1 MTAEGKGAMPAQRT
15 APGRGGRPQ
24 GRRTFAPSKVQ
35 LRYFRES
42 SKGNDVRVFCGQKRK
57 AHGKTESQ
65 SGGDAMA
72 LSMSVSGGAVNAR
85 HDLDPDYRAR
95 LKNVDRSKTKDNLIL
110 AGESIEHA
118 YERLFGEATETYNA
132 RQVSKGRPDRQ
143 IESYYAHVRDV
154 YRADRAKVGHS
165 KSRSG
170 RPAPA
175 IEYVV
180 QLGNRETWS
189 RELDEAGAKAVY
201 SDAFDRIRART
212 AGAID
217 WFAAVVHVDETD
229 GTPHMHIIGIPYG
242 HSPNRGLPVQVSM
255 NKALKTMGLDR
266 LPDLQDAMMGCLEGA
281 AREHGVERAV
291 MDDHHKH
298 MDVPQFKRAMR
309 ELDELD
315 KRRESSRREASDL
328 ARLADVTRGLV
339 KDAQAEERA
348 ARAREED
355 ARAGLEGLQ
364 REGGAAQGRIGELEK
379 AVAAERDR
387 IDLENQVVG
396 FFEGCRDSR
405 GAFERIDRLKR
416 EVEES
421 EREADG
427 GEVKAANLEG
437 RADRASEQ
445 VAELRGRVEGLEA
458 ERSRLVESIERLGQ
472 CVADAARRVTDKIRA
487 LFERDESPAKV
498 GQYAG
503 PALSCLPD
511 EQKAEVEAARAA
523 SAARVAEARR
533 RLAPALEAYRV
544 DVRAYRREFAAV
556 AKSAAGTDYSEFP
569 RPRVPVPDDEL
580 SKYETLAVDAYIA
593 AKAACD
599 RLVDKY
605 AVNLPDGGDL
615 NDGSTG
621 TAAASPAQQT
631 RVQDRSIERS
641 VGFRER

>member
-1 MTAEGKGAMPAQRT
+1 
-15 APGRGGRPQ
+15 
-24 GRRTFAPSKVQ
+24 
-35 LRYFRES
+35 
-42 SKGNDVRVFCGQKRK
+42 
-57 AHGKTESQ
+57 
-65 SGGDAMA
+65 MA

-85 HDLDPDYRAR
+85 HDLDPEYRAR
-95 LKNVDRSKTKDNLIL
+95 LKNVDHSKTKDNLIL

-118 YERLFGEATETYNA
+118 YERLFGEATATYNA

-143 IESYYAHVRDV
+143 IEDYYAHVRDA

-175 IEYVV
+175 VEYVV

-201 SDAFDRIRART
+201 SEAFERIKART

-217 WFAAVVHVDETD
+217 WFAAAVHVDETD

-242 HSPNRGLPVQVSM
+242 ESPNRGLPVQVSM

-266 LPDLQDAMMGCLEGA
+266 LPDLQDAMMGCLAAA
-281 AREHGVERAV
+281 ARDHGVERAV
-291 MDDHHKH
+291 MDDHHRH

-309 ELDELD
+309 ELDEINGR
-315 KRRESSRREASDL
+315 KEASRQEVADL
-328 ARLADVTRGLV
+328 AKLADVTRGLV
-339 KDAQAEERA
+339 RDAQAEERA
-348 ARAREED
+348 TRALEEE

-379 AVAAERDR
+379 EIAAERDR
-387 IDLENQVVG
+387 IDLENQAVE
-396 FFEGCRDSR
+396 FFEKCRDSR
-405 GAFERIDRLKR
+405 DAFERIDRLKK
-416 EVEES
+416 EVEEG
-421 EREADG
+421 EREAER
-427 GEVKAANLEG
+427 GEVKATNLEN

-445 VAELRGRVEGLEA
+445 VAELRERVDGLEA
-458 ERSRLVESIERLGQ
+458 ERGGLGESIERLGERI
-472 CVADAARRVTDKIRA
+472 ADAARKVTDKIKA
-487 LFERDESPAKV
+487 LFERDEAPAKV
-498 GQYAG
+498 RQYAG
-503 PALSCLPD
+503 SALSCLPV
-511 EQKAEVEAARAA
+511 EQQTEVEAAQAA

-533 RLAPALEAYRV
+533 RLAPALEVYRL

-580 SKYETLAVDAYIA
+580 AKYEPLAVDAYIA
-593 AKAACD
+593 ARTACD

-605 AVNLPDGGDL
+605 AVNLPDGGEL
-615 NDGSTG
+615 NDGSTVPPATQ
-621 TAAASPAQQT
+621 TAQPAHA
-631 RVQDRSIERS
+631 QDRSIDRSIGSQER
-641 VGFRER
+641 

>member
-1 MTAEGKGAMPAQRT
+1 
-15 APGRGGRPQ
+15 
-24 GRRTFAPSKVQ
+24 
-35 LRYFRES
+35 
-42 SKGNDVRVFCGQKRK
+42 
-57 AHGKTESQ
+57 
-65 SGGDAMA
+65 MA

-85 HDLDPDYRAR
+85 HDLDPEYRAR

-132 RQVSKGRPDRQ
+132 RQVSKGRTDRQ
-143 IESYYAHVRDV
+143 IEDYYAHVRDA

-217 WFAAVVHVDETD
+217 WFAAAVHVDETD
-229 GTPHMHIIGIPYG
+229 GTPHMHILGIPYG
-242 HSPNRGLPVQVSM
+242 ESPNRGLPVQVSM

-266 LPDLQDAMMGCLEGA
+266 LPDLQDALMGCLEGA
-281 AREHGVERAV
+281 ARDHGIERAV

-364 REGGAAQGRIGELEK
+364 REGGAAQVRIGELEG
-379 AVAAERDR
+379 AIAAERAR
-387 IDLENQVVG
+387 ILLESQTIG
-396 FFEGCRDSR
+396 FLEGCRNGDEALEQAES
-405 GAFERIDRLKR
+405 LKR
-416 EVEES
+416 EVEEG

-427 GEVKAANLEG
+427 GEVKAANLER
-437 RADRASEQ
+437 RAERAAEQ
-445 VAELRGRVEGLEA
+445 VAELRDRVEGLEA
-458 ERSRLVESIERLGQ
+458 ERSGLVMSIERLGDRI
-472 CVADAARRVTDKIRA
+472 ADAARRVTDKIKA
-487 LFERDESPAKV
+487 LFARDESPAKV
-498 GQYAG
+498 RQYAG

-511 EQKAEVEAARAA
+511 EQKAEVEAAREA
-523 SAARVAEARR
+523 SAARVADARR
-533 RLAPALEAYRV
+533 RLAPALEAYRT
-544 DVRAYRREFAAV
+544 DVRAYRREFATM

-569 RPRVPVPDDEL
+569 RPRVPVPDAEL
-580 SKYETLAVDAYIA
+580 AKYETLAVDAYIA

-605 AVNLPDGGDL
+605 AVSLPDGGDL

-621 TAAASPAQQT
+621 AATASPAQQAH
-631 RVQDRSIERS
+631 VQDRSIERS

>member
-1 MTAEGKGAMPAQRT
+1 
-15 APGRGGRPQ
+15 
-24 GRRTFAPSKVQ
+24 
-35 LRYFRES
+35 
-42 SKGNDVRVFCGQKRK
+42 
-57 AHGKTESQ
+57 
-65 SGGDAMA
+65 MA

-85 HDLDPDYRAR
+85 HDLDPEYRAR

-118 YERLFGEATETYNA
+118 YERLFGEATEVYNA

-143 IESYYAHVRDV
+143 IESYYAHVRDA

-175 IEYVV
+175 VEYVV

-201 SDAFDRIRART
+201 SEAFDRIKART

-217 WFAAVVHVDETD
+217 WFAATVHVDETD

-242 HSPNRGLPVQVSM
+242 QSPKRGLPVQVSM

-266 LPDLQDAMMGCLEGA
+266 LPDLQNALMGCLEGA
-281 AREHGVERAV
+281 ARDHGVGRAV

-298 MDVPQFKRAMR
+298 MEVPQFKRAMR
-309 ELDELD
+309 ELDEINGR
-315 KRRESSRREASDL
+315 KEASRQEVSDL
-328 ARLADVTRGLV
+328 AKLADVTRGLV
-339 KDAQAEERA
+339 RDAQAEERA

-355 ARAGLEGLQ
+355 TRAGLECLQ
-364 REGGAAQGRIGELEK
+364 RKGIAAQGRIGELEK

-387 IDLENQVVG
+387 IDLENQVVE
-396 FFEGCRDSR
+396 FFESCRDSR
-405 GAFERIDRLKR
+405 DAFERIDRLKR

-427 GEVKAANLEG
+427 GEVKAENLES

-445 VAELRGRVEGLEA
+445 VAELRDRVEGLEA
-458 ERSRLVESIERLGQ
+458 ERGGLVESIERLGKRI
-472 CVADAARRVTDKIRA
+472 ADAARRVTDKIKA
-487 LFERDESPAKV
+487 LFARDESPSKV
-498 GQYAG
+498 KQYAG
-503 PALSCLPD
+503 SALSCLPD
-511 EQKAEVEAARAA
+511 DQQAEVEAARAA

-533 RLAPALEAYRV
+533 RLAPALEVYRA
-544 DVRAYRREFAAV
+544 DVQACRREFAAV

-569 RPRVPVPDDEL
+569 RPMVPVPDDEL
-580 SKYETLAVDAYIA
+580 AKYEPLAVDAYIA
-593 AKAACD
+593 VKTACD

-605 AVNLPDGGDL
+605 AANLPDGGDL

-621 TAAASPAQQT
+621 MAAASPAQQT
-631 RVQDRSIERS
+631 HVQDRSIERP

>member
-1 MTAEGKGAMPAQRT
+1 
-15 APGRGGRPQ
+15 
-24 GRRTFAPSKVQ
+24 
-35 LRYFRES
+35 
-42 SKGNDVRVFCGQKRK
+42 
-57 AHGKTESQ
+57 
-65 SGGDAMA
+65 MA

-95 LKNVDRSKTKDNLIL
+95 LRNVDRSKTKDNLIL

-143 IESYYAHVRDV
+143 IEDYYAHVRDA

-175 IEYVV
+175 VEYVV

-189 RELDEAGAKAVY
+189 SELDEAGAKAVY
-201 SDAFDRIRART
+201 SEAFDRIKVRT

-217 WFAAVVHVDETD
+217 WFAAAVHVDETD

-242 HSPNRGLPVQVSM
+242 ESPNRGLPVQVSM

-266 LPDLQDAMMGCLEGA
+266 LPDLQDAMMGCLEDA
-281 AREHGVERAV
+281 ARDRGVERAV
-291 MDDHHKH
+291 MDDHHRH
-298 MDVPQFKRAMR
+298 MDVPQFKRVMR

-315 KRRESSRREASDL
+315 DKKETSRREASDL
-328 ARLADVTRGLV
+328 ARLADVTRELAR
-339 KDAQAEERA
+339 DAQAEERA
-348 ARAREED
+348 

-364 REGGAAQGRIGELEK
+364 REGGAAQGRIGELER

-387 IDLENQVVG
+387 IDLENQVVE

-405 GAFERIDRLKR
+405 DAFERIDRLKK

-421 EREADG
+421 DREADR
-427 GEVKAANLEG
+427 GEVKAANLER
-437 RADRASEQ
+437 RADRATEQ
-445 VAELRGRVEGLEA
+445 VHELRDRVEGLEE
-458 ERSRLVESIERLGQ
+458 ERGGLVESIERLGHRI
-472 CVADAARRVTDKIRA
+472 ADAAGRVTDKIKA
-487 LFERDESPAKV
+487 LFERDENPAKV
-498 GQYAG
+498 RQYAG
-503 PALSCLPD
+503 SALSCLPD
-511 EQKAEVEAARAA
+511 EQQAEVEAARAA

-533 RLAPALEAYRV
+533 RLAPALEVYRT
-544 DVRAYRREFAAV
+544 DVQAYRREFAAV

-580 SKYETLAVDAYIA
+580 AKYEPQAVDSYIA
-593 AKAACD
+593 AKTACD
-599 RLVDKY
+599 RLVDRY
-605 AVNLPDGGDL
+605 AVNLPDGGEL
-615 NDGSTG
+615 NDGS
-621 TAAASPAQQT
+621 AASPAMQT
-631 RVQDRSIERS
+631 AQPARAQDRSIDRSIGPQER
-641 VGFRER
+641 

>member
-1 MTAEGKGAMPAQRT
+1 
-15 APGRGGRPQ
+15 
-24 GRRTFAPSKVQ
+24 
-35 LRYFRES
+35 
-42 SKGNDVRVFCGQKRK
+42 
-57 AHGKTESQ
+57 
-65 SGGDAMA
+65 MA

-85 HDLDPDYRAR
+85 HDLDPEYRAR

-110 AGESIEHA
+110 ANEFIEHA
-118 YERLFGEATETYNA
+118 YERLFGEATEVYNA

-143 IESYYAHVRDV
+143 IESYYAHVRDA

-175 IEYVV
+175 VEYVV

-189 RELDEAGAKAVY
+189 RELDEDEAKAVY
-201 SDAFDRIRART
+201 SEAFDRIKVRT

-217 WFAAVVHVDETD
+217 WFAAAVHVDETD

-242 HSPNRGLPVQVSM
+242 QSPNRGLPVQVSM

-281 AREHGVERAV
+281 ARDHGVERAV

-339 KDAQAEERA
+339 KDAQTEERA

-355 ARAGLEGLQ
+355 AKAGLECLQ
-364 REGGAAQGRIGELEK
+364 RKGIAAQGRVGELEK

-387 IDLENQVVG
+387 IDLENQVVW

-405 GAFERIDRLKR
+405 DAFERIDRLKR
-416 EVEES
+416 EVDES

-427 GEVKAANLEG
+427 CEVKAANLES

-445 VAELRGRVEGLEA
+445 VHELRDRVEGLEA
-458 ERSRLVESIERLGQ
+458 EKIGLVESIERLGDRI
-472 CVADAARRVTDKIRA
+472 ADAARRVTDKIKA
-487 LFERDESPAKV
+487 LFARDETPSKV
-498 GQYAG
+498 RQYAG
-503 PALSCLPD
+503 AALSCLPD

-523 SAARVAEARR
+523 SAARVADARR

-544 DVRAYRREFAAV
+544 DVQAYRREFAAV

-569 RPRVPVPDDEL
+569 RPRVPVPDAEL
-580 SKYETLAVDAYIA
+580 AKYETLAVDAYIA
-593 AKAACD
+593 VKAACD
-599 RLVDKY
+599 RLVDRY
-605 AVNLPDGGDL
+605 AVNLPDGDL
-615 NDGSTG
+615 NDGTTG
-621 TAAASPAQQT
+621 TAAASPVQQA
-631 RVQDRSIERS
+631 RAQDRSIERS
-641 VGFRER
+641 VGVRER

>member
-1 MTAEGKGAMPAQRT
+1 
-15 APGRGGRPQ
+15 
-24 GRRTFAPSKVQ
+24 
-35 LRYFRES
+35 
-42 SKGNDVRVFCGQKRK
+42 
-57 AHGKTESQ
+57 
-65 SGGDAMA
+65 MA

-85 HDLDPDYRAR
+85 HDLDPEYRAR

-143 IESYYAHVRDV
+143 IEDYYAHVRDA

-217 WFAAVVHVDETD
+217 WFAAAVHVDETD
-229 GTPHMHIIGIPYG
+229 GTPHMHILGIPYG
-242 HSPNRGLPVQVSM
+242 ESPNRGLPVQVSM

-266 LPDLQDAMMGCLEGA
+266 LPDLQDALMGCLEGA
-281 AREHGVERAV
+281 ARDHGIERAV

-364 REGGAAQGRIGELEK
+364 REGGAAQVRIGELEG
-379 AVAAERDR
+379 AIAAERAR
-387 IDLENQVVG
+387 ILLESQTIG
-396 FFEGCRDSR
+396 FLEGCRNGDE
-405 GAFERIDRLKR
+405 AFEQAESLKR
-416 EVEES
+416 EVDES
-421 EREADG
+421 EREA
-427 GEVKAANLEG
+427 ERSELKAANLER
-437 RADRASEQ
+437 RAERASEQ

-458 ERSRLVESIERLGQ
+458 ERGGLVRSIERLGDRI
-472 CVADAARRVTDKIRA
+472 ADAARRVTDKIKA
-487 LFERDESPAKV
+487 LFARDESPAKV
-498 GQYAG
+498 RQYAG
-503 PALSCLPD
+503 SALSCLPD
-511 EQKAEVEAARAA
+511 EQKAEVEAAMAT
-523 SAARVAEARR
+523 SAARVADARR
-533 RLAPALEAYRV
+533 RLAPALEAYRT
-544 DVRAYRREFAAV
+544 DVRAYRREFAAM

-569 RPRVPVPDDEL
+569 RPRVPIPDAEL
-580 SKYETLAVDAYIA
+580 AKYETLAVDAYIA

-605 AVNLPDGGDL
+605 AVNLPDAGDV

-621 TAAASPAQQT
+621 AAAVSPAQQAH
-631 RVQDRSIERS
+631 VQDRSIERS

>member
-1 MTAEGKGAMPAQRT
+1 
-15 APGRGGRPQ
+15 
-24 GRRTFAPSKVQ
+24 
-35 LRYFRES
+35 
-42 SKGNDVRVFCGQKRK
+42 
-57 AHGKTESQ
+57 
-65 SGGDAMA
+65 MA

-110 AGESIEHA
+110 ADESIEHA

-143 IESYYAHVRDV
+143 IESYYAHVRDA

-201 SDAFDRIRART
+201 SEAFDRIKART

-217 WFAAVVHVDETD
+217 WFAAAVHVDETD

-242 HSPNRGLPVQVSM
+242 QSPNRGLPVQVSM

-266 LPDLQDAMMGCLEGA
+266 LPDLQNALMGCLEGA
-281 AREHGVERAV
+281 ARDHGVERAV

-298 MDVPQFKRAMR
+298 MDVPQFKRVMR

-348 ARAREED
+348 ARAREEN

-387 IDLENQVVG
+387 IDLENQVVE

-405 GAFERIDRLKR
+405 DAFERIDRLKK
-416 EVEES
+416 EVEEG
-421 EREADG
+421 EREA
-427 GEVKAANLEG
+427 ERSELKAANLER
-437 RADRASEQ
+437 RAERAAEQ
-445 VAELRGRVEGLEA
+445 VAELRDRVEGLEA
-458 ERSRLVESIERLGQ
+458 ERSGLVESIERLGQ
-472 CVADAARRVTDKIRA
+472 CVADAARRVTDKIKA
-487 LFERDESPAKV
+487 LFARDETPAKV
-498 GQYAG
+498 RQYAG
-503 PALSCLPD
+503 SALSCLPV

-523 SAARVAEARR
+523 SATRVAEARR

-569 RPRVPVPDDEL
+569 RTRVPVPDDKL
-580 SKYETLAVDAYIA
+580 AKYEPLAVDAYIA
-593 AKAACD
+593 ARTACD

-605 AVNLPDGGDL
+605 AGNLPDGGDL
-615 NDGSTG
+615 NDGST
-621 TAAASPAQQT
+621 ASPATQT
-631 RVQDRSIERS
+631 EQPARTQDRSIERS
-641 VGFRER
+641 GGVRER

>member
-1 MTAEGKGAMPAQRT
+1 
-15 APGRGGRPQ
+15 
-24 GRRTFAPSKVQ
+24 
-35 LRYFRES
+35 
-42 SKGNDVRVFCGQKRK
+42 
-57 AHGKTESQ
+57 
-65 SGGDAMA
+65 MA

-85 HDLDPDYRAR
+85 HDLDPEYRAR
-95 LKNVDRSKTKDNLIL
+95 LKNVEHSKTKDNLIL
-110 AGESIEHA
+110 ACESIEHA

-143 IESYYAHVRDV
+143 IEDYYAHVRDA

-201 SDAFDRIRART
+201 SEAFDRIKART

-217 WFAAVVHVDETD
+217 WFAAAVHVDETD
-229 GTPHMHIIGIPYG
+229 GTPHMHILGIPYG
-242 HSPNRGLPVQVSM
+242 ESSNRGLPVQVSM

-266 LPDLQDAMMGCLEGA
+266 LPDLQDAMMGCLEDA
-281 AREHGVERAV
+281 ARDHGVERTV

-309 ELDELD
+309 ELDELVD
-315 KRRESSRREASDL
+315 KKEASRREASDL
-328 ARLADVTRGLV
+328 AKLADVTRELAR
-339 KDAQAEERA
+339 DARAEERA
-348 ARAREED
+348 

-364 REGGAAQGRIGELEK
+364 REGGAAQGRIGELEG
-379 AVAAERDR
+379 AIAAERTR
-387 IDLENQVVG
+387 VLLESQTIR
-396 FFEGCRDSR
+396 FLEGCRNGDEALEQAES
-405 GAFERIDRLKR
+405 LKR
-416 EVEES
+416 EVEEI

-427 GEVKAANLEG
+427 GEVKAANLES

-445 VAELRGRVEGLEA
+445 VAELRDRVEGLEA
-458 ERSRLVESIERLGQ
+458 ERSGLVESIERLGRRI
-472 CVADAARRVTDKIRA
+472 ADTARKVTDKIKA
-487 LFERDESPAKV
+487 LFERDEAPAKIR
-498 GQYAG
+498 QYAG

-511 EQKAEVEAARAA
+511 EQQAEVEAARAA

-533 RLAPALEAYRV
+533 RLAPALEVYRAG
-544 DVRAYRREFAAV
+544 VRAYRREFAAV
-556 AKSAAGTDYSEFP
+556 AKSAAGTDYIEFP

-580 SKYETLAVDAYIA
+580 AKYEPQAVDAYIA
-593 AKAACD
+593 VKAACD

-621 TAAASPAQQT
+621 AATASAAQRT
-631 RVQDRSIERS
+631 RALDRSIERS
-641 VGFRER
+641 TGVRDR

>member
-1 MTAEGKGAMPAQRT
+1 
-15 APGRGGRPQ
+15 
-24 GRRTFAPSKVQ
+24 
-35 LRYFRES
+35 
-42 SKGNDVRVFCGQKRK
+42 
-57 AHGKTESQ
+57 
-65 SGGDAMA
+65 MA

-85 HDLDPDYRAR
+85 HDLDPEYRAR

-118 YERLFGEATETYNA
+118 YERLFGEATDTYNA

-143 IESYYAHVRDV
+143 IEDYYAHVRDA

-189 RELDEAGAKAVY
+189 RELDEVGAKAVY

-217 WFAAVVHVDETD
+217 WFAAAVHVDETD

-242 HSPNRGLPVQVSM
+242 QSPNRGLPVQVSM

-281 AREHGVERAV
+281 ARDHGVERAV

-348 ARAREED
+348 ARA
-355 ARAGLEGLQ
+355 GLEGLQ
-364 REGGAAQGRIGELEK
+364 REGGAAQGRIGELEG
-379 AVAAERDR
+379 AIAAERAR
-387 IDLENQVVG
+387 VLLESQAIG
-396 FFEGCRDSR
+396 FLESCRNGDEALEQAES
-405 GAFERIDRLKR
+405 LKR

-427 GEVKAANLEG
+427 GEVKAANLER
-437 RADRASEQ
+437 RAERAAEQ
-445 VAELRGRVEGLEA
+445 VALLRGRVEGLEA
-458 ERSRLVESIERLGQ
+458 KRGGLVESIERLGRRIT
-472 CVADAARRVTDKIRA
+472 DTARKVTDKIKA
-487 LFERDESPAKV
+487 LFKRDEAPAKV
-498 GQYAG
+498 KQYAG
-503 PALSCLPD
+503 SALSCLPD
-511 EQKAEVEAARAA
+511 EQKAEVEAAREA
-523 SAARVAEARR
+523 SAARVADARR
-533 RLAPALEAYRV
+533 RLAPALEVYRT

-556 AKSAAGTDYSEFP
+556 AKSAAGTDYGEFP
-569 RPRVPVPDDEL
+569 RPRVPVPDAEL
-580 SKYETLAVDAYIA
+580 AKYEPRAVDAYIA
-593 AKAACD
+593 AKTACD

-641 VGFRER
+641 VGVRER

>member
-1 MTAEGKGAMPAQRT
+1 
-15 APGRGGRPQ
+15 
-24 GRRTFAPSKVQ
+24 
-35 LRYFRES
+35 
-42 SKGNDVRVFCGQKRK
+42 
-57 AHGKTESQ
+57 
-65 SGGDAMA
+65 MA

-85 HDLDPDYRAR
+85 HDLDPEYRAR
-95 LKNVDRSKTKDNLIL
+95 LKNVEHSKTKDNLIL
-110 AGESIEHA
+110 ACESIEHA

-143 IESYYAHVRDV
+143 IEDYYAHVRDA

-201 SDAFDRIRART
+201 SEAFDRIKART

-217 WFAAVVHVDETD
+217 WFAAAVHVDETD
-229 GTPHMHIIGIPYG
+229 GTPHMHILGIPYG
-242 HSPNRGLPVQVSM
+242 ESSNRGLPVQVSM

-266 LPDLQDAMMGCLEGA
+266 LPDLQDAMMGCLEDA
-281 AREHGVERAV
+281 ARDHGVERTV

-309 ELDELD
+309 ELDELVD
-315 KRRESSRREASDL
+315 KKEASRREASDL
-328 ARLADVTRGLV
+328 AKLADVTRELAR
-339 KDAQAEERA
+339 DARAEERA
-348 ARAREED
+348 

-364 REGGAAQGRIGELEK
+364 REGGAAQGRIGELEG
-379 AVAAERDR
+379 AIAAERTR
-387 IDLENQVVG
+387 VLLESQTIR
-396 FFEGCRDSR
+396 FLEGCRNGDEALEQAES
-405 GAFERIDRLKR
+405 LKR
-416 EVEES
+416 EVEEI

-427 GEVKAANLEG
+427 GEVKAANLES

-445 VAELRGRVEGLEA
+445 VAELRDRVEGLEA
-458 ERSRLVESIERLGQ
+458 ERSGLVESIERLGRRI
-472 CVADAARRVTDKIRA
+472 ADTARKVTDKIKA
-487 LFERDESPAKV
+487 LFERDEAPAKV
-498 GQYAG
+498 RQYAG

-511 EQKAEVEAARAA
+511 EQQAEVEAARAA

-533 RLAPALEAYRV
+533 RLAPALEVYRAG
-544 DVRAYRREFAAV
+544 VRAYRREFAAV
-556 AKSAAGTDYSEFP
+556 AKSAAGTDYIEFP

-580 SKYETLAVDAYIA
+580 AKYEPQAVDAYIA
-593 AKAACD
+593 VKAACD

-621 TAAASPAQQT
+621 AATASAAQRT
-631 RVQDRSIERS
+631 RALDRSIERS
-641 VGFRER
+641 TGVRDR

>member
-1 MTAEGKGAMPAQRT
+1 MTIGLTMGITKREIASELGVSKRT
-15 APGRGGRPQ
+15 VANYIEKLGLGNHVSRNGN
-24 GRRTFAPSKVQ
+24 TDFLDDFA
-35 LRYFRES
+35 
-42 SKGNDVRVFCGQKRK
+42 
-57 AHGKTESQ
+57 AAAIA
-65 SGGDAMA
+65 DA
-72 LSMSVSGGAVNAR
+72 
-85 HDLDPDYRAR
+85 
-95 LKNVDRSKTKDNLIL
+95 LKNPGKPSRQPADAPAAPAPDSLVDSLAAQLEIERSRNAELMEAL
-110 AGESIEHA
+110 AA
-118 YERLFGEATETYNA
+118 ER
-132 RQVSKGRPDRQ
+132 
-143 IESYYAHVRDV
+143 
-154 YRADRAKVGHS
+154 DRAA
-165 KSRSG
+165 R
-170 RPAPA
+170 A
-175 IEYVV
+175 
-180 QLGNRETWS
+180 
-189 RELDEAGAKAVY
+189 EAEAKAVY
-201 SDAFDRIRART
+201 SEAFDRIRART

-217 WFAAVVHVDETD
+217 WFAAAVHVDEND
-229 GTPHMHIIGIPYG
+229 GTPHMHILGIPYG
-242 HSPNRGLPVQVSM
+242 ESPNRGLPVQVSM

-281 AREHGVERAV
+281 AREHGIERAV

-328 ARLADVTRGLV
+328 ARLADVTRGLAR
-339 KDAQAEERA
+339 DAQAEERA

-364 REGGAAQGRIGELEK
+364 REGGAAQGRIGELER

-387 IDLENQVVG
+387 IDLENQVVE

-405 GAFERIDRLKR
+405 DAFERIDRLKK

-458 ERSRLVESIERLGQ
+458 KRSRLVESVERLGQ
-472 CVADAARRVTDKIRA
+472 CVADAARRVTDKIMA
-487 LFERDESPAKV
+487 LFERDEAPAKV
-498 GQYAG
+498 RQYAG
-503 PALSCLPD
+503 SALSCLPD
-511 EQKAEVEAARAA
+511 EQKAEVEAAREA
-523 SAARVAEARR
+523 SAARVADARR

-556 AKSAAGTDYSEFP
+556 AKSAAGTDYGEFP
-569 RPRVPVPDDEL
+569 RPRVPVPDEEL
-580 SKYETLAVDAYIA
+580 AKYEPLAADAYIA

-605 AVNLPDGGDL
+605 AVNLPDGGEL
-615 NDGSTG
+615 NDGSTVPPATQ
-621 TAAASPAQQT
+621 TAQPA
-631 RVQDRSIERS
+631 RAQDRSIDRSIGSQER
-641 VGFRER
+641 

>member
-1 MTAEGKGAMPAQRT
+1 
-15 APGRGGRPQ
+15 
-24 GRRTFAPSKVQ
+24 
-35 LRYFRES
+35 
-42 SKGNDVRVFCGQKRK
+42 
-57 AHGKTESQ
+57 
-65 SGGDAMA
+65 MA

-95 LKNVDRSKTKDNLIL
+95 LRNVDRSKTKDNLIL

-143 IESYYAHVRDV
+143 IENYYARVRDA
-154 YRADRAKVGHS
+154 YQADRAKVGHS

-189 RELDEAGAKAVY
+189 RELDESEAKAVY
-201 SDAFDRIRART
+201 SEAFDRIRART

-217 WFAAVVHVDETD
+217 WFAAAVHVDETD
-229 GTPHMHIIGIPYG
+229 GTPHMHVLGIPYG
-242 HSPNRGLPVQVSM
+242 ESQNRGLPLQVSM

-266 LPDLQDAMMGCLEGA
+266 LPDLQNTLMGCLEGA
-281 AREHGVERAV
+281 ARDHGVERAV

-339 KDAQAEERA
+339 KDAQTEERA
-348 ARAREED
+348 

-364 REGGAAQGRIGELEK
+364 REGIAAQGRIGELEG
-379 AVAAERDR
+379 AIAAERAR
-387 IDLENQVVG
+387 VLLESQTIG
-396 FFEGCRDSR
+396 FLEGCRNGDE
-405 GAFERIDRLKR
+405 AFEQAESLKR
-416 EVEES
+416 EVEEG
-421 EREADG
+421 EREA
-427 GEVKAANLEG
+427 ERSELKAANLER
-437 RADRASEQ
+437 RAERAAEQ
-445 VAELRGRVEGLEA
+445 VAELRDRVEGLEA
-458 ERSRLVESIERLGQ
+458 EKIGLVESIERLGDRI
-472 CVADAARRVTDKIRA
+472 ADAARRVTDKVKA
-487 LFERDESPAKV
+487 LFARDETPSKV
-498 GQYAG
+498 RQYAG
-503 PALSCLPD
+503 SALSCLPD
-511 EQKAEVEAARAA
+511 EQKAEVEAAREA
-523 SAARVAEARR
+523 SAARVADARR

-580 SKYETLAVDAYIA
+580 AKYEPLAADAYIA
-593 AKAACD
+593 AKTACD
-599 RLVDKY
+599 RLVDRY

-621 TAAASPAQQT
+621 TAAASPAQ
-631 RVQDRSIERS
+631 RAHVQDRSIERS
-641 VGFRER
+641 VGVRER

>member
-1 MTAEGKGAMPAQRT
+1 
-15 APGRGGRPQ
+15 
-24 GRRTFAPSKVQ
+24 
-35 LRYFRES
+35 
-42 SKGNDVRVFCGQKRK
+42 
-57 AHGKTESQ
+57 
-65 SGGDAMA
+65 MA

-85 HDLDPDYRAR
+85 HDLDPEYRAR

-110 AGESIEHA
+110 ANESIEHA
-118 YERLFGEATETYNA
+118 YERLFGEATEVYNA

-143 IESYYAHVRDV
+143 IEDYYARVRDA

-175 IEYVV
+175 VEYVV

-189 RELDEAGAKAVY
+189 RELDEDEAKAVY
-201 SDAFDRIRART
+201 SEAFDRIKART

-217 WFAAVVHVDETD
+217 WFAAAVHVDETD

-242 HSPNRGLPVQVSM
+242 QSPKRGLPVQVSM

-266 LPDLQDAMMGCLEGA
+266 LPDLQDAMMGCLEDA
-281 AREHGVERAV
+281 ARDHGVERAV
-291 MDDHHKH
+291 MDDHHRH

-309 ELDELD
+309 ELDEINGR
-315 KRRESSRREASDL
+315 KEASRREVSDL
-328 ARLADVTRGLV
+328 AKLADVTRGLV
-339 KDAQAEERA
+339 RDARAEERA
-348 ARAREED
+348 TRALEEE

-379 AVAAERDR
+379 EIAAERDR
-387 IDLENQVVG
+387 IDLENQAVE
-396 FFEGCRDSR
+396 FFEKCRDSR
-405 GAFERIDRLKR
+405 DAFERIDRLKK
-416 EVEES
+416 EVEEG
-421 EREADG
+421 EREAER
-427 GEVKAANLEG
+427 GEVKAANLEN

-445 VAELRGRVEGLEA
+445 VAELRERVEGLEA
-458 ERSRLVESIERLGQ
+458 QRSGLVESIERLGRRI
-472 CVADAARRVTDKIRA
+472 ADTARKVTDKIKA
-487 LFERDESPAKV
+487 LFERDETPAKV
-498 GQYAG
+498 KQYAG
-503 PALSCLPD
+503 SALSHLPV
-511 EQKAEVEAARAA
+511 EQQAEVEAARAA

-533 RLAPALEAYRV
+533 RLDSALEAYRA
-544 DVRAYRREFAAV
+544 DVQAYRREFAVV

-580 SKYETLAVDAYIA
+580 AKYEPLAVDAYIA

-605 AVNLPDGGDL
+605 AVNLPDGVDL

-621 TAAASPAQQT
+621 VAAASPAQQAH
-631 RVQDRSIERS
+631 VQDRSIERS

>member
-1 MTAEGKGAMPAQRT
+1 
-15 APGRGGRPQ
+15 
-24 GRRTFAPSKVQ
+24 
-35 LRYFRES
+35 
-42 SKGNDVRVFCGQKRK
+42 
-57 AHGKTESQ
+57 
-65 SGGDAMA
+65 MA

-143 IESYYAHVRDV
+143 IESYYAHVRDA

-201 SDAFDRIRART
+201 SDAFDRIKERT

-217 WFAAVVHVDETD
+217 WFAAAVHVDETD

-242 HSPNRGLPVQVSM
+242 QSPNRGLPVQVSM

-281 AREHGVERAV
+281 ARDHGVDRAV

-355 ARAGLEGLQ
+355 ARAGLECLQ
-364 REGGAAQGRIGELEK
+364 REGGAAQGRIGELEG
-379 AVAAERDR
+379 AIAAERAR
-387 IDLENQVVG
+387 VLLESQTIG
-396 FFEGCRDSR
+396 FLEGCRNGDE
-405 GAFERIDRLKR
+405 ALERAESLKR

-421 EREADG
+421 EREA
-427 GEVKAANLEG
+427 ERSELKAANLEG

-445 VAELRGRVEGLEA
+445 VHELRDRVEGLEA
-458 ERSRLVESIERLGQ
+458 ERIGLVESIERLGQ

-487 LFERDESPAKV
+487 LFARDETPAKV
-498 GQYAG
+498 RQYAG
-503 PALSCLPD
+503 SSLSCLPD
-511 EQKAEVEAARAA
+511 EQKAEVEAAREA
-523 SAARVAEARR
+523 SAARVADARR
-533 RLAPALEAYRV
+533 RLAPALEAYR
-544 DVRAYRREFAAV
+544 
-556 AKSAAGTDYSEFP
+556 
-569 RPRVPVPDDEL
+569 
-580 SKYETLAVDAYIA
+580 
-593 AKAACD
+593 C
-599 RLVDKY
+599 
-605 AVNLPDGGDL
+605 
-615 NDGSTG
+615 
-621 TAAASPAQQT
+621 
-631 RVQDRSIERS
+631 
-641 VGFRER
+641 

>member
-1 MTAEGKGAMPAQRT
+1 
-15 APGRGGRPQ
+15 
-24 GRRTFAPSKVQ
+24 
-35 LRYFRES
+35 
-42 SKGNDVRVFCGQKRK
+42 
-57 AHGKTESQ
+57 
-65 SGGDAMA
+65 MA

-85 HDLDPDYRAR
+85 HDLDPEYRAR

-110 AGESIEHA
+110 ANESIEHA
-118 YERLFGEATETYNA
+118 YERLFGEATEVYNA

-143 IESYYAHVRDV
+143 IESYYAHVRDA

-175 IEYVV
+175 VEYVV

-201 SDAFDRIRART
+201 SEAFERIKART

-217 WFAAVVHVDETD
+217 WFAGAVHVDETD

-242 HSPNRGLPVQVSM
+242 QSPNRGLPVQVSM

-266 LPDLQDAMMGCLEGA
+266 LPDLQDAMMGCLEDA
-281 AREHGVERAV
+281 ARDHGVERAV
-291 MDDHHKH
+291 MDDHHRH

-309 ELDELD
+309 ELDEINGR
-315 KRRESSRREASDL
+315 KEASRQEVSDL
-328 ARLADVTRGLV
+328 AKLADVTRGLV
-339 KDAQAEERA
+339 RDAQAEERA
-348 ARAREED
+348 ARALEEE

-379 AVAAERDR
+379 EIAAERDR
-387 IDLENQVVG
+387 IDLENQTVE
-396 FFEGCRDSR
+396 FFEKCRDSR
-405 GAFERIDRLKR
+405 DAFERIDRLKK

-427 GEVKAANLEG
+427 GEVKATNLEG

-458 ERSRLVESIERLGQ
+458 ERGGLIESIERLGERI
-472 CVADAARRVTDKIRA
+472 ADAARRVTDKIKA
-487 LFERDESPAKV
+487 LFARDEAPAKV
-498 GQYAG
+498 EQYAG
-503 PALSCLPD
+503 SALSCLPAG
-511 EQKAEVEAARAA
+511 QRAEVEAARTA

-533 RLAPALEAYRV
+533 RLAPALEAYMV
-544 DVRAYRREFAAV
+544 DVRTYRREFAAV

-580 SKYETLAVDAYIA
+580 EKYEPLAVDAYIA
-593 AKAACD
+593 VKTACD

-605 AVNLPDGGDL
+605 ASNLPDGGEL
-615 NDGSTG
+615 NDGSTVQ
-621 TAAASPAQQT
+621 AAPSAQQA
-631 RVQDRSIERS
+631 RAQDRSIDRSIGSQER
-641 VGFRER
+641 

>member
-1 MTAEGKGAMPAQRT
+1 
-15 APGRGGRPQ
+15 
-24 GRRTFAPSKVQ
+24 
-35 LRYFRES
+35 
-42 SKGNDVRVFCGQKRK
+42 
-57 AHGKTESQ
+57 
-65 SGGDAMA
+65 MA

-85 HDLDPDYRAR
+85 HDLDPEYRAR
-95 LKNVDRSKTKDNLIL
+95 LKNVERSKTKDNLIL

-143 IESYYAHVRDV
+143 IEDYYAHVCDA

-189 RELDEAGAKAVY
+189 HELDEAGAKAVY
-201 SDAFDRIRART
+201 SEAFERIKART

-217 WFAAVVHVDETD
+217 WFAAAVHVDETD
-229 GTPHMHIIGIPYG
+229 GTPHMHILGIPYG
-242 HSPNRGLPVQVSM
+242 ESPNRGLPVQVSM

-266 LPDLQDAMMGCLEGA
+266 LPDLQDALMGCLEGA
-281 AREHGVERAV
+281 ARDHGVERAV
-291 MDDHHKH
+291 MDDHHRH

-309 ELDELD
+309 ELDEINGR
-315 KRRESSRREASDL
+315 KEASRQEVSDL
-328 ARLADVTRGLV
+328 AKLADVTRGLV
-339 KDAQAEERA
+339 RDARAEERA
-348 ARAREED
+348 TRALEEE

-379 AVAAERDR
+379 EIAAERDR
-387 IDLENQVVG
+387 IDLENQAVE
-396 FFEGCRDSR
+396 FFEKCRDSR
-405 GAFERIDRLKR
+405 DAFERIDRLKK
-416 EVEES
+416 EVEEG
-421 EREADG
+421 EREA
-427 GEVKAANLEG
+427 ERSELKASNLER
-437 RADRASEQ
+437 RAERASEQ
-445 VAELRGRVEGLEA
+445 VAELRDRVEGLEA
-458 ERSRLVESIERLGQ
+458 ERGGLIESIERLGDRI
-472 CVADAARRVTDKIRA
+472 ADAARRVTDKIKA
-487 LFERDESPAKV
+487 LFARDETPAKV
-498 GQYAG
+498 RQYAG
-503 PALSCLPD
+503 SALSCLPD

-533 RLAPALEAYRV
+533 RLAPSLEAYRV

-556 AKSAAGTDYSEFP
+556 AKSAAGTDYGEFP

-580 SKYETLAVDAYIA
+580 AKYEPLAVDAYIA

-605 AVNLPDGGDL
+605 AVNLPDGVDL

-621 TAAASPAQQT
+621 VAAASPAQQAH
-631 RVQDRSIERS
+631 VQDRSIERS

>member
-1 MTAEGKGAMPAQRT
+1 
-15 APGRGGRPQ
+15 
-24 GRRTFAPSKVQ
+24 
-35 LRYFRES
+35 
-42 SKGNDVRVFCGQKRK
+42 
-57 AHGKTESQ
+57 
-65 SGGDAMA
+65 MA

-85 HDLDPDYRAR
+85 HDLDPEYRAR

-110 AGESIEHA
+110 ANESIEHA

-143 IESYYAHVRDV
+143 IEDYYAHVRDA

-175 IEYVV
+175 VEYVV

-201 SDAFDRIRART
+201 SEAFDRIKART

-217 WFAAVVHVDETD
+217 WFAAAVHVDETD

-242 HSPNRGLPVQVSM
+242 QSPKRGLPVQVSM

-266 LPDLQDAMMGCLEGA
+266 LPDLQDAMMGCLEDA
-281 AREHGVERAV
+281 ARDHGVERAV
-291 MDDHHKH
+291 MDDHHRH

-309 ELDELD
+309 ELDEINGR
-315 KRRESSRREASDL
+315 KEASRREVSDL
-328 ARLADVTRGLV
+328 AKLADVTRGLV
-339 KDAQAEERA
+339 RDARAEERA
-348 ARAREED
+348 TRALEEET
-355 ARAGLEGLQ
+355 RAGLEGLQ

-379 AVAAERDR
+379 EIAAERDR
-387 IDLENQVVG
+387 IDLENQAVK
-396 FFEGCRDSR
+396 FFEKCRDSR
-405 GAFERIDRLKR
+405 DAFERIDRLKK
-416 EVEES
+416 EVEEG
-421 EREADG
+421 EREAER
-427 GEVKAANLEG
+427 GEVKAANLEN

-445 VAELRGRVEGLEA
+445 VAELRERVEGLEA
-458 ERSRLVESIERLGQ
+458 QRSGLVESIERLGRRI
-472 CVADAARRVTDKIRA
+472 ADTARKVTDKIKA
-487 LFERDESPAKV
+487 LFERDETPAKV
-498 GQYAG
+498 KQYVG
-503 PALSCLPD
+503 SALSHLPV
-511 EQKAEVEAARAA
+511 EQQAEVEAARAA

-533 RLAPALEAYRV
+533 RLDSALEAYRA
-544 DVRAYRREFAAV
+544 DVQAYRREFAVV

-580 SKYETLAVDAYIA
+580 AKYEPLAVDAYIA
-593 AKAACD
+593 SKVACD
-599 RLVDKY
+599 RLVDRY
-605 AVNLPDGGDL
+605 AVNLPDGVDL

-621 TAAASPAQQT
+621 VAAASPAQQAH
-631 RVQDRSIERS
+631 VQDRSIERS

>member
-1 MTAEGKGAMPAQRT
+1 
-15 APGRGGRPQ
+15 
-24 GRRTFAPSKVQ
+24 
-35 LRYFRES
+35 
-42 SKGNDVRVFCGQKRK
+42 
-57 AHGKTESQ
+57 
-65 SGGDAMA
+65 MA

-85 HDLDPDYRAR
+85 HDLDPEYRAR

-110 AGESIEHA
+110 ANESIEHA
-118 YERLFGEATETYNA
+118 YERLFGEATEVYNA

-143 IESYYAHVRDV
+143 IESYYAHVRDA

-175 IEYVV
+175 VEYVV

-189 RELDEAGAKAVY
+189 RELDEDEAKAVY
-201 SDAFDRIRART
+201 SEAFDRIKVRT

-217 WFAAVVHVDETD
+217 WFAAAVHVDETD

-242 HSPNRGLPVQVSM
+242 QSPKRGMPVQVSM

-281 AREHGVERAV
+281 AREHGIERAV

-364 REGGAAQGRIGELEK
+364 REGGAAQGRIGELEG
-379 AVAAERDR
+379 AIAAERAR
-387 IDLENQVVG
+387 ILLESQTIG
-396 FFEGCRDSR
+396 FLEGCRNGDEALEQAD
-405 GAFERIDRLKR
+405 GLKR
-416 EVEES
+416 EVEEG
-421 EREADG
+421 ERET
-427 GEVKAANLEG
+427 ERSELKAANLER
-437 RADRASEQ
+437 RAERAAEQ
-445 VAELRGRVEGLEA
+445 VAELRDRVEGLEA
-458 ERSRLVESIERLGQ
+458 ERSGLVRSIERLGDRI
-472 CVADAARRVTDKIRA
+472 ADAARRVTDKIKA
-487 LFERDESPAKV
+487 LFARDESPAKV
-498 GQYAG
+498 RQYAG

-511 EQKAEVEAARAA
+511 EQKAEVEAAMEA
-523 SAARVAEARR
+523 SAARVADARR

-544 DVRAYRREFAAV
+544 DVRAYRREFAAM

-569 RPRVPVPDDEL
+569 RPRVPVPDAEL
-580 SKYETLAVDAYIA
+580 AKYETLAADAYIA

-641 VGFRER
+641 VGVRER

>member
-1 MTAEGKGAMPAQRT
+1 
-15 APGRGGRPQ
+15 
-24 GRRTFAPSKVQ
+24 
-35 LRYFRES
+35 
-42 SKGNDVRVFCGQKRK
+42 
-57 AHGKTESQ
+57 
-65 SGGDAMA
+65 MA

-110 AGESIEHA
+110 ANESIERA
-118 YERLFGEATETYNA
+118 YERLFGEATATYNA

-143 IESYYAHVRDV
+143 IEDYYAHVRDA

-175 IEYVV
+175 VEYVV

-201 SDAFDRIRART
+201 SEAFELIKAKT

-217 WFAAVVHVDETD
+217 WFAAAVHVDETD
-229 GTPHMHIIGIPYG
+229 GTPHMHILGIPYG
-242 HSPNRGLPVQVSM
+242 ESPNRGLPVQASM

-266 LPDLQDAMMGCLEGA
+266 LPDLQDAMMGCLEDA

-291 MDDHHKH
+291 MDDHHRH

-309 ELDELD
+309 ELDEINGR
-315 KRRESSRREASDL
+315 KEASRQEVADL
-328 ARLADVTRGLV
+328 ARLTQVARQLAD
-339 KDAQAEERA
+339 DAQAEERA

-364 REGGAAQGRIGELEK
+364 RAGGAAQVRIGELEGAI
-379 AVAAERDR
+379 AVERTR
-387 IDLENQVVG
+387 VLLESQTIG
-396 FFEGCRDSR
+396 FLEGCRNGDEALEQAES
-405 GAFERIDRLKR
+405 LKR
-416 EVEES
+416 EVEEG
-421 EREADG
+421 EREA
-427 GEVKAANLEG
+427 ERSELKAANLER
-437 RADRASEQ
+437 RAERAAEQ
-445 VAELRGRVEGLEA
+445 VAELRDRVEGLEA
-458 ERSRLVESIERLGQ
+458 ERSGLVMSIERLGDRI
-472 CVADAARRVTDKIRA
+472 ADAARRVTDKIKA
-487 LFERDESPAKV
+487 LFARDETPAKV
-498 GQYAG
+498 RQYAG
-503 PALSCLPD
+503 SALSCLPV
-511 EQKAEVEAARAA
+511 EQQTEVEAAQAA

-533 RLAPALEAYRV
+533 RLAPALEVYRL

-580 SKYETLAVDAYIA
+580 AKYEPLAVDSYIA
-593 AKAACD
+593 AKTACD
-599 RLVDKY
+599 RLVDRY

-615 NDGSTG
+615 NDGST
-621 TAAASPAQQT
+621 ASPATQT
-631 RVQDRSIERS
+631 AQPARTQDRSIERF
-641 VGFRER
+641 GGTRER

>member
-1 MTAEGKGAMPAQRT
+1 
-15 APGRGGRPQ
+15 
-24 GRRTFAPSKVQ
+24 
-35 LRYFRES
+35 
-42 SKGNDVRVFCGQKRK
+42 
-57 AHGKTESQ
+57 
-65 SGGDAMA
+65 MA

-85 HDLDPDYRAR
+85 HDLDPEYRAR

-118 YERLFGEATETYNA
+118 YERLFGEATEVYNA

-143 IESYYAHVRDV
+143 IEDYYAHVRDA

-189 RELDEAGAKAVY
+189 RELDESEAKAVY
-201 SDAFDRIRART
+201 SEAFDRIKART

-217 WFAAVVHVDETD
+217 WFAAAVHVDETD

-242 HSPNRGLPVQVSM
+242 QSPKRGLPVQVSM

-266 LPDLQDAMMGCLEGA
+266 LPDLQDAMMGCLAGA

-315 KRRESSRREASDL
+315 KMRESSRREASDL

-364 REGGAAQGRIGELEK
+364 REGGAAQGRIGELEG
-379 AVAAERDR
+379 AIAAERAR
-387 IDLENQVVG
+387 VLLESQTIG
-396 FFEGCRDSR
+396 FLEGCRNGDE
-405 GAFERIDRLKR
+405 AFEQAESLKR
-416 EVEES
+416 EVEEG
-421 EREADG
+421 EREA
-427 GEVKAANLEG
+427 ERSELKAANLER
-437 RADRASEQ
+437 RAERAAEQ
-445 VAELRGRVEGLEA
+445 VAELRDRVEGLEA
-458 ERSRLVESIERLGQ
+458 ERSGLVMSIERLGDRI
-472 CVADAARRVTDKIRA
+472 ADAARRVTDKIKA
-487 LFERDESPAKV
+487 LFARDEAPAKV

-569 RPRVPVPDDEL
+569 RPRVPVPDAEL
-580 SKYETLAVDAYIA
+580 AKYETLAVDAYIA

-621 TAAASPAQQT
+621 AATASPAQ
-631 RVQDRSIERS
+631 RAHVQDRSIERS

>member
-1 MTAEGKGAMPAQRT
+1 
-15 APGRGGRPQ
+15 
-24 GRRTFAPSKVQ
+24 
-35 LRYFRES
+35 
-42 SKGNDVRVFCGQKRK
+42 
-57 AHGKTESQ
+57 
-65 SGGDAMA
+65 MA

-110 AGESIEHA
+110 ANESIERA
-118 YERLFGEATETYNA
+118 YERLFGEATATYNA

-143 IESYYAHVRDV
+143 IEDYYAHVCDA

-175 IEYVV
+175 VEYVV

-189 RELDEAGAKAVY
+189 SELDEAGAKAVY
-201 SDAFDRIRART
+201 SEAFELIKAKT

-217 WFAAVVHVDETD
+217 WFAAAVHVDETD
-229 GTPHMHIIGIPYG
+229 GTPHMHILGIPYG
-242 HSPNRGLPVQVSM
+242 ESPNRGLPVQVSM

-266 LPDLQDAMMGCLEGA
+266 LPDLQDAMMGCLEDA

-291 MDDHHKH
+291 MDDHHRH

-309 ELDELD
+309 ELDEINGR
-315 KRRESSRREASDL
+315 KEASRQEVADL
-328 ARLADVTRGLV
+328 ARLTQVARQLAD
-339 KDAQAEERA
+339 DAQAEERA
-348 ARAREED
+348 ARAREEV

-364 REGGAAQGRIGELEK
+364 RAGGAAQDRIGELEG
-379 AVAAERDR
+379 AIAAERTR
-387 IDLENQVVG
+387 VLLESQTIR
-396 FFEGCRDSR
+396 FLEGCRNGDEALEQAES
-405 GAFERIDRLKR
+405 LKR
-416 EVEES
+416 EVEEI

-427 GEVKAANLEG
+427 GEVKAANLEN

-445 VAELRGRVEGLEA
+445 VAELRERVEGLEA
-458 ERSRLVESIERLGQ
+458 KRSGLGESIERLGRRI
-472 CVADAARRVTDKIRA
+472 ADTARKVTDKIKA
-487 LFERDESPAKV
+487 LFERDEAPAKV
-498 GQYAG
+498 RQYAG
-503 PALSCLPD
+503 SALSCLPV
-511 EQKAEVEAARAA
+511 EQQTEVEAAQAA

-533 RLAPALEAYRV
+533 RLAPALEVYRL

-580 SKYETLAVDAYIA
+580 AKYEPLAVDSYIA
-593 AKAACD
+593 AKTACD
-599 RLVDKY
+599 RLVDRY

-615 NDGSTG
+615 NDGST
-621 TAAASPAQQT
+621 ASPATQT
-631 RVQDRSIERS
+631 AQPARTQDRSIERF
-641 VGFRER
+641 GGTRER

>member
-1 MTAEGKGAMPAQRT
+1 
-15 APGRGGRPQ
+15 
-24 GRRTFAPSKVQ
+24 
-35 LRYFRES
+35 
-42 SKGNDVRVFCGQKRK
+42 
-57 AHGKTESQ
+57 
-65 SGGDAMA
+65 MA

-85 HDLDPDYRAR
+85 HDLDPEYRAR

-118 YERLFGEATETYNA
+118 YGRLFGEATETYNA

-143 IESYYAHVRDV
+143 IEDYYAHVRDA

-180 QLGNRETWS
+180 QVGNRETWS
-189 RELDEAGAKAVY
+189 RELDEAGAKAIY
-201 SDAFDRIRART
+201 SEAFDRIKART

-217 WFAAVVHVDETD
+217 WFAAAVHVDETD
-229 GTPHMHIIGIPYG
+229 GTPHMHILGIPYG
-242 HSPNRGLPVQVSM
+242 ESPNRGLPVQVSM

-266 LPDLQDAMMGCLEGA
+266 LPDLQNALMGCLEGS
-281 AREHGVERAV
+281 ARDHGVERAV
-291 MDDHHKH
+291 MDDHHRH

-339 KDAQAEERA
+339 KDAQTEERA

-355 ARAGLEGLQ
+355 ARAGLECLQ
-364 REGGAAQGRIGELEK
+364 RKGIAAQGRIGELEK

-387 IDLENQVVG
+387 IDLENQVVE

-405 GAFERIDRLKR
+405 DAFECIDRLKR

-427 GEVKAANLEG
+427 GEVKASNLES
-437 RADRASEQ
+437 RADRAAEQ
-445 VAELRGRVEGLEA
+445 VAELRDRVEGLEA
-458 ERSRLVESIERLGQ
+458 ERSGLVESIERLGDRI
-472 CVADAARRVTDKIRA
+472 ADAARRVTDKIKA
-487 LFERDESPAKV
+487 LFARDETPAKV
-498 GQYAG
+498 KQYAG
-503 PALSCLPD
+503 AALSCLSD
-511 EQKAEVEAARAA
+511 EQKAEVEAARSA
-523 SAARVAEARR
+523 SAARVAEARCK
-533 RLAPALEAYRV
+533 LAPALEVYSAG
-544 DVRAYRREFAAV
+544 VRAYRREFATI

-580 SKYETLAVDAYIA
+580 AKYESLAVDAYIA
-593 AKAACD
+593 AKTACD

-615 NDGSTG
+615 NDGST
-621 TAAASPAQQT
+621 ASPATQT
-631 RVQDRSIERS
+631 AQPARTQDRSIERFGG
-641 VGFRER
+641 VRER